1 MVLYKGDPQ
10 SLIEKIESLKIFDE
24 NALGK
29 EGMEEMKLLFKFTKD
44 MNVKNVIFD
53 LSLARGLDYY
63 TGMIMETVLQ
73 GT

>member
-1 MVLYKGDPQ
+1 MVLLKGDPQ
-10 SLIEKIESLKIFDE
+10 SLIEKIETLKIFDE
-24 NALGK
+24 NPLGK

-63 TGMIMETVLQ
+63 TGMIMETVLN

>member
-1 MVLYKGDPQ
+1 MVLLKGDPQ

>member
-1 MVLYKGDPQ
+1 M
-10 SLIEKIESLKIFDE
+10 IEKIESLKIFDE

-29 EGMEEMKLLFKFTKD
+29 EGMEEMKLLFKFTND

-63 TGMIMETVLQ
+63 TGMIMETVLL